1 MAQHQLPDLRSLP
14 EPPLDGITHL
24 SYLQPSQPKQYFLAS
39 TSWDGSV
46 RLHDT
51 LSMSNVCTQSMDC
64 GPVMA
69 LSTPISHALFTGG
82 LDGSVKRFD
91 ITSSIISL
99 IGYHSEG
106 DIPTNG
112 ESRIACSCLSSLSS
126 LNNEILASSGWDKNL
141 YIWDIRSPNYKSVAN
156 IKLPGKAY
164 SMDSNC
170 NMIVV
175 STSGRKTCVIDV
187 RMLGENSVDAM
198 AEMILVRDSSL
209 KYQTRVVKFLPNG
222 SGIAVGSIEGRVAIE
237 FFDELGISSNG
248 MKKYAFKCHRVGDT
262 VYPVNSIVFHP
273 TYGTFVT
280 GGCDGLVVS
289 WDGLNKKKLTTL
301 PRLPTSVSALSFS
314 HDGSEL
320 AIASS
325 YTFEEGERDHPRDEI
340 FIRLMLDLECRPKC
354 LKE

>member
-1 MAQHQLPDLRSLP
+1 MTQQLPDLRSLP

-24 SYLQPSQPKQYFLAS
+24 SYIHPSTPSQYLLAS

-46 RLHDT
+46 RIHDT
-51 LSMSNVCTQSMDC
+51 MAMSNVCTQSMDC
-64 GPVMA
+64 GPILA
-69 LSTPISHALFTGG
+69 LSTPSSDDLFTGG
-82 LDGSVKRFD
+82 LDGSIKRFD
-91 ITSSIISL
+91 ISSSMTSL

-126 LNNEILASSGWDKNL
+126 LSKSIIASSGWDRNL
-141 YIWDIRSPNYKSVAN
+141 YLWDIRSPSHKSISTIN
-156 IKLPGKAY
+156 LPGKAY
-164 SMDSNC
+164 SMDYNR

-187 RMLGENSVDAM
+187 RKLGEKCVDEM
-198 AEMILVRDSSL
+198 AKIVLVRDSSL
-209 KYQTRVVKFLPNG
+209 RYQTRVVKFLPNG

-237 FFDELGISSNG
+237 FFEELGIYSHG
-248 MKKYAFKCHRVGDT
+248 MKKYAFKCHRIGDT
-262 VYPVNSIVFHP
+262 VYPVNSIEFHP
-273 TYGTFVT
+273 SHGTFVT
-280 GGCDGLVVS
+280 GGCDGLVIS
-289 WDGLNKKKLTTL
+289 WDGLNKKKITTL

-314 HDGSEL
+314 RDGSEI

-340 FIRLMLDLECRPKC
+340 FIRPMLDSECRPKSS
-354 LKE
+354 K